1 MKRKVIMILSLIVL
15 GITSFILWDNQ
26 KVFVGNIEKDSD
38 AYILE
43 FEKMN
48 QTESHSLNL
57 TKDDVLSVEYQID
70 QGQVD
75 LVIGMEKEKAIYT
88 GNDIDNG
95 KFSVVVP
102 KDGEYIMTIK
112 AKNAKGT
119 IKIYAK

>member
-48 QTESHSLNL
+48 QTESHTLNL
-57 TKDDVLSVEYQID
+57 SKDDVLSVEYQID

-75 LVIGMEKEKAIYT
+75 LTIGMEKEKAIYT
-88 GNDIDNG
+88 GNEIDSG

-102 KDGEYIMTIK
+102 EDGEYIISVK

>member
-1 MKRKVIMILSLIVL
+1 MILSLIVL